1 MKRHLLFVLAALTL
15 GAGVQAQTN
24 TSATMSYVLG
34 LGENY
39 QCITTTKV
47 VAGKTITSTQ
57 TTITDG
63 FMSMLYSPNNNSLTQ
78 ASWSSNPCTP
88 TFPSFANKTSYNGSW
103 GTGPVQI
110 FQSSIAYNPQDQREY
125 FYTYVDT
132 IVGGANLTNTYVYS
146 WPVGTCPA
154 NNTYPQKEY
163 PLSYLLPCFDA
174 SGNAWAI
181 NYAWNGSYYNLSL
194 QELIPN
200 GTGGFNQGQNNP
212 ITYTAGAPKV
222 YNAFGD
228 VVFTPSGTLLVIT
241 DNKEYAIGYQ
251 NYNYNSTTNTVL
263 ATYVGTVTTPAGYSD
278 LVGLAYAGGSLIGST
293 VPNSAPSS
301 CGSAVYG
308 DINILTGQST
318 PVTTSLGFYSMDNS
332 DVVSGVGAAKSLV
345 SVTPT
350 GVSEEYTVVY
360 NVFVE
365 NFGNFPVSYIQ
376 AHDNLANIVHG
387 NAAYVKNISTAFVG
401 TPPPSSYGINLN
413 PAYNGNTNDS
423 LLISGGTL
431 YNFPVA
437 NDDFTIQ
444 ITVTL
449 DSIQKGII
457 YYNSAIATGV
467 GLGGDRLIDTSTNG
481 NNPDLNDN
489 DKPDDPGEDI
499 PTPFLINVTPTS
511 APCTTLPTMIFQ
523 DNFGTG
529 SSSLS
534 KTLPAG
540 VTSQYT
546 GSTSKPLG
554 INSYTLT
561 NNANNADNNNFISL
575 TDHTTGTGNMLVVN
589 ADVGQNVIYQRKQS
603 GLCANLKY
611 SLNAYAA
618 NIDDTTEIAFC
629 NALGGYQPPNL
640 TFQLFDSTA
649 NLVIANLST
658 GPFMTHTWTSY
669 GMREPLPTQSTGT
682 VYLQIINNGGG
693 GCGNDFALDDVQFGL
708 CDPLPVISVDG
719 AHAGCKDS
727 STILRVSLL
736 DTSVFGTDVL
746 SFQWQDSIPGGSW
759 TNTMPPGVGPTNLDT
774 LIINPVEAANA
785 NQYYRVNVAA
795 VGGLFTNCS
804 YYSPA
809 FLISLKAS
817 SLPPTAINA
826 NPGTTE
832 GCSEVPITLT
842 ETGGFLGDGGQ
853 YVWYTAGC
861 GTGTPIGTGT
871 SITVEPTTTTSYF
884 VRAEGA
890 CNNSICAATAIT
902 VACAL
907 PTDLIYFHG
916 SYANGTSTLSWDV
929 TDNQNLR
936 TFYVE
941 RSIDGVNFSLIDSVN
956 TTGADGEVTYN
967 YDDNVASLHTQTISY
982 RIVLV
987 FKTGDQK
994 PSSVVVVAKPLSLEE
1009 GLVVYPNPASSQ
1021 LTISVNS
1028 DKEEQLTYVLIN
1040 MQGQT
1045 LASGAQTLTRGA
1057 NSISVNGLQY
1067 ISSGA
1072 YILRIQTQD
1081 YVVQKKV
1088 IIQK

>member
-1 MKRHLLFVLAALTL
+1 MKRHLLSVLVALTFC
-15 GAGVQAQTN
+15 AGLRAQTS
-24 TSATMSYVLG
+24 TSATVSYVLG
-34 LGENY
+34 LGDNVT
-39 QCITTTKV
+39 CVTATNPVTHKTTT
-47 VAGKTITSTQ
+47 TETQ
-57 TTITDG
+57 NDG
-63 FMSMLYSPNNNSLTQ
+63 FISLQYQPNSNSLVQ
-78 ASWSSNPCTP
+78 AGWSSNPCMP
-88 TFPSFANKTSYNGSW
+88 TFPSFANKTSYNGSF
-103 GTGPVQI
+103 GSGPVQI
-110 FQSSIAYNPQDQREY
+110 MQSSMAYNPKDQRVY

-132 IVGGANLTNTYVYS
+132 TVGGNNLFNTYVYS

-154 NNTYPQKEY
+154 NNTYPQTEY
-163 PLSYLLPCFDA
+163 KLSYLLPCFDNN
-174 SGNAWAI
+174 GNAWAV
-181 NYAWNGSYYNLSL
+181 NYSGSAPYSLSL
-194 QELIPN
+194 QEFVPSGSTFIPGDTN
-200 GTGGFNQGQNNP
+200 H
-212 ITYTAGAPKV
+212 IYYTAGAQPV
-222 YNAFGD
+222 NNAFGD
-228 VVFTPSGTLLVIT
+228 IIFTPGGTMLIIT
-241 DNKEYAIGYQ
+241 DNKEYAI
-251 NYNYNSTTNTVL
+251 NYNGYNGSTISNQVL
-263 ATYVGTVTTPAGYSD
+263 ATYVGKLTPPSGTN
-278 LVGLAYAGGSLIGST
+278 LVGLAYAGGSLIGSMF
-293 VPNSAPSS
+293 PNSAPG
-301 CGSAVYG
+301 CGTANYG
-308 DINILTGQST
+308 DVNILTGQST
-318 PVTTSLGFYSMDNS
+318 PVTTNSGFYSTDNS

-350 GVSEEYTVVY
+350 GVSGEYTAVY
-360 NVFVE
+360 NVFVQ
-365 NFGNFPVSYIQ
+365 NFGNYPVSYIQ

-387 NAAYVKNISTAFVG
+387 NPANVKSVSIAFAG
-401 TPPPSSYGINLN
+401 TPPPASYGINLN
-413 PAYNGNTNDS
+413 PAYNGTTNDS
-423 LLISGGTL
+423 LLVSGGTL
-431 YNFPVA
+431 YNYPIA

-449 DSIQKGII
+449 DNIQSGII
-457 YYNSAIATGV
+457 YYNTAVATGV

-481 NNPDLNDN
+481 SNPDLNLN

-511 APCTTLPTMIFQ
+511 QPCTTLPTLIFQ

-529 SSSLS
+529 SSTLS
-534 KTLPAG
+534 KTLPTG

-546 GSTSKPLG
+546 GQTTKPLA
-554 INSYTLT
+554 INSYTLS
-561 NNANNADNNNFISL
+561 NNANNADNSNYISL
-575 TDHTTGTGNMLVVN
+575 TDHTTGTGNMLIVN
-589 ADVGQNVIYQRKQS
+589 ADLGQNVIYQRKQT

-640 TFQLFDSTA
+640 TFQLFDSAA

-658 GPFMTHTWTSY
+658 GPIMSHTWTSY

-708 CDPLPVISVDG
+708 CDPLPTISVDG

-727 STILRVSLL
+727 STVLRVSLL
-736 DTSVFGTDVL
+736 DTSVFGTDIL
-746 SFQWQDSIPGGSW
+746 AFQWQDSIPGGSW
-759 TNTMPPGVGPTNLDT
+759 TNTLPPGVQGSGNADT
-774 LIINPVEAANA
+774 LAINPVEAANA

-795 VGGLFTNCS
+795 VGNLFTGCS

-817 SLPPTAINA
+817 SKPPTSISA
-826 NPGTTE
+826 NPGTVE

-842 ETGGFLGDGGQ
+842 QQGGFLGDGGQ

-861 GTGTPIGTGT
+861 GTGTPIGTGP

-890 CNNSICAATAIT
+890 CNNTICAATAIT

-916 SYANGTSTLSWDV
+916 SYANGIATLSWDV

-941 RSIDGVNFSLIDSVN
+941 RSIDGVNFSPIDSVN
-956 TTGADGEVTYN
+956 TAATDGEVSYS

-994 PSSVVVVAKPLSLEE
+994 SSSVVVVAKPLSLEE

-1028 DKEEQLTYVLIN
+1028 DKEEQLSYVLIN